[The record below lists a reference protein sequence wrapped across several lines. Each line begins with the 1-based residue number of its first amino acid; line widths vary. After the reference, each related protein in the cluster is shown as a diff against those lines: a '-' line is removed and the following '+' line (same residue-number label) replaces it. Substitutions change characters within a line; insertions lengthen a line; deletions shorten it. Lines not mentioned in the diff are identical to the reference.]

1 MTLIQELTIT
11 DDVTG
16 LFNARHLYTMLD
28 EQVCLGQ
35 VFSLMFVDLDH
46 FKSVNDTHGHLIGSR
61 LLAEI
66 GGLMK
71 RSLGPNNAAFR
82 YGGDEFVAL
91 LPGMGKAAATGTT
104 MALCED
110 LRLSRFLEGGGLSL
124 RVSGSFGLAT
134 YPEDGNTV
142 ATILRAADTMMYE
155 AKKTRDNVAVAGKG
169 TMEWTEMTERT
180 RASRQAVSGV
190 LVRHD
195 PVPRH

>member
-1 MTLIQELTIT
+1 
-11 DDVTG
+11 
-16 LFNARHLYTMLD
+16 
-28 EQVCLGQ
+28 
-35 VFSLMFVDLDH
+35 MFVDLDH
-46 FKSVNDTHGHLIGSR
+46 FKLVNDTHGHLVGSR

-91 LPGMGKAAATGTT
+91 LPGMGKAAAVGTT

-110 LRLSRFLEGGGLSL
+110 LRSARFLEGAGLSL
-124 RVSGSFGLAT
+124 SVSGSFGLAS

-155 AKKTRDNVAVAGKG
+155 AKLTRDNVAVAGRG
-169 TMEWTEMTERT
+169 TIGRIETHSS
-180 RASRQAVSGV
+180 AGGSRQSVSG
-190 LVRHD
+190 LFIERD
-195 PVPRH
+195 AVPRN

>member
-1 MTLIQELTIT
+1 
-11 DDVTG
+11 VAAG
-16 LFNARHLYTMLD
+16 K
-28 EQVCLGQ
+28 

-46 FKSVNDTHGHLIGSR
+46 FKSVNDTHGHLVGSR

-66 GGLMK
+66 RGLMK

-91 LPGMGKAAATGTT
+91 LPGMGKAAAIGTT

-110 LRLSRFLEGGGLSL
+110 LRAARFLEGAGLSL
-124 RVSGSFGLAT
+124 SVSGSFGLAS

-155 AKKTRDNVAVAGKG
+155 AKLTRDNVAVAGRG
-169 TMEWTEMTERT
+169 SVGRIEPPTL
-180 RASRQAVSGV
+180 ASGSRQAVSG
-190 LVRHD
+190 LFIERD
-195 PVPRH
+195 AVPRN